1 MGRHRQSWLINRNQR
16 NQPPPS
22 SPLGRLVKV
31 KECVRPAPPRGE
43 AAFLSAQPRRG
54 CCMTA
59 VLVVRK
65 VSLTCR
71 LIVESAV
78 ERAWARM
85 VGERGS
91 RGRGCV
97 EGARGPGAGDSVFSE
112 TQFRRWVF
120 MSSGRAV
127 KHVNLYTWSCQV
139 VALPNLKKSG
149 APQALLSGAVRQFG
163 GAESVLE
170 TIGSKSADCQQ

>member
-1 MGRHRQSWLINRNQR
+1 M
-16 NQPPPS
+16 
-22 SPLGRLVKV
+22 
-31 KECVRPAPPRGE
+31 A
-43 AAFLSAQPRRG
+43 
-54 CCMTA
+54 A

-78 ERAWARM
+78 ERGWARM

-91 RGRGCV
+91 RARGCV
-97 EGARGPGAGDSVFSE
+97 EGFRGPGAGGSVFSE
-112 TQFRRWVF
+112 TEFRRWVF

-127 KHVNLYTWSCQV
+127 KHVKIHIWSCQV
-139 VALPNLKKSG
+139 VALPNLKKSA
-149 APQALLSGAVRQFG
+149 APQALFAGAVRQLG

-170 TIGSKSADCQQ
+170 TIGSKSAEISTKNIKFESTFHWLRASFLFRVARDQIFDITKWHVTQLTLQSGT